1 MGFIRPFEKEAMNE
15 EPLPIGLDIA
25 DQFLFL
31 GLKYL
36 YAMHRRG
43 LISRD
48 RASKEKEKLVFQ
60 WKTEKS
66 KLEFLSREAVE
77 LSERIKRA
85 SDEFKE
91 SRTLENADALYAALY
106 NLPNDWRDSL
116 E

>member
-1 MGFIRPFEKEAMNE
+1 MGFIRPFEKDAMNE
-15 EPLPIGLDIA
+15 EPLTVGLDIA

-31 GLKYL
+31 GLKCL

-66 KLEFLSREAVE
+66 KLEFLSREAVD
-77 LSERIKRA
+77 LSDRIKTS
-85 SDEFKE
+85 SDDFKKN
-91 SRTLENADALYAALY
+91 RTLENADALYAALY